1 MSVQLNPSKEEVRA
15 SRDLRE
21 SGSSTVLTIPPS
33 VLDSLD
39 LEGGDTIEIVAD
51 WGTEEIT
58 LKADSSSSE

>member
-51 WGTEEIT
+51 WGTEEIK
-58 LKADSSSSE
+58 LKPGSDSSE